1 MKALEGGVES
11 LFEDVTTSTLIA
23 DILFIFQDIFSVT
36 SLN

>member
-11 LFEDVTTSTLIA
+11 HFEDVTTTLIA

>member
-11 LFEDVTTSTLIA
+11 RSESVTTSSLIA

-36 SLN
+36 S